1 MPTSPG
7 YINPAAQSQPPIAGN
22 DVTVWN
28 PNFAQWGAPLLVW
41 GTEGIAGNY
50 IVLSASES
58 QRIETIPIM
67 QGAGFTA
74 ILVQLMDGLDVN
86 IEVVDDLNVTPFTFG
101 TAVSFITPYG
111 TVLMT
116 MTKNEANQAPKREGH
131 RSFTFQSFVAIQ
143 GLH

>member
-1 MPTSPG
+1 MATSPG
-7 YINPAAQSQPPIAGN
+7 YINPNPNTVPTAAG
-22 DVTVWN
+22 DVASWN

-86 IEVVDDLNVTPFTFG
+86 IEVVDDLSVTPFTFG
-101 TAVSFITPYG
+101 VAVSFVTPYG
-111 TVLMT
+111 TVAMA